1 MARLP
6 DILGTLDPA
15 AQKVYERIAA
25 KRGKIRGPYVP
36 LMHHPALAER
46 VADLGEYLRFDATLP
61 GDIRELAILIT
72 ARAATWPHCRR
83 ATCGPREWCSTSSL
97 ASRCPSRSRMRSS
110 RRWG

>member
-6 DILGTLDPA
+6 DVLGSLDPV

-46 VADLGEYLRFDATLP
+46 VGHLGAYLRFDATLP
-61 GDIRELAILIT
+61 GDLRELAILIT
-72 ARAATWPHCRR
+72 ARHGSQPFERLMHPTAPTKEVLPDDVAERIRR
-83 ATCGPREWCSTSSL
+83 
-97 ASRCPSRSRMRSS
+97 
-110 RRWG
+110 